1 VSISARNCQRRVR
14 VSLPRLRRLAR
25 RVLAAVG
32 RSDSDVHV
40 SVVGDR
46 DIRSLHARY
55 LGRRRA
61 TDVMAFNLDG
71 GPASSLL
78 LGEVVIS
85 ADTALRQ
92 SRRVRVPVALEID
105 LLLVHGILHLAGWDD
120 HTPADALRM
129 HEREREILS
138 APRRRPI
145 PERLWTGLLSAS

>member
-1 VSISARNCQRRVR
+1 
-14 VSLPRLRRLAR
+14 
-25 RVLAAVG
+25 
-32 RSDSDVHV
+32 V

-46 DIRSLHARY
+46 DIRRLHARY

-61 TDVMAFNLDG
+61 TDVMAFNLEG
-71 GPASSLL
+71 GPVTGLL

-105 LLLVHGILHLAGWDD
+105 LLLVHGILHLVGWDD
-120 HTPADALRM
+120 HTPAEARRM

-138 APRRRPI
+138 APRHRPI
-145 PERLWTGLLSAS
+145 PARLWTGLLPAS